1 MVNKI
6 DYTNYIDKLPS
17 VYYFCDYTPSFKR
30 REDNTEDFINYF
42 IPLTKPVANEMSD
55 MNLSVLLNYLVQ
67 LGDTC
72 KFIVE
77 IGVMRDR
84 NKQNTT
90 LQFLKNK
97 VKDCIYLGIDIEDRS
112 YILSLADNVHFL
124 RTDSGDLNKIVNY
137 INTHINRPIDF
148 LYIDGLHSVSQVGKE
163 IALINYVRPG
173 GVIGFHDIAYHPGPN
188 AWIDAF
194 SEKYFHI
201 NKYYADS
208 DYGVGVIVKK

>member
-1 MVNKI
+1 MLNKI
-6 DYTNYIDKLPS
+6 DYTNYINKLPS
-17 VYYFCDYTPSFKR
+17 PYYFCDYTPSFKR
-30 REDNTEDFINYF
+30 IEDNTKDFIDDF
-42 IPLTKPVANEMSD
+42 VPLTRPVANEMSN
-55 MNLSVLLNYLVQ
+55 MNLNVLLQHLIG

-90 LQFLKNK
+90 LQFLKQK

-137 INTHINRPIDF
+137 INTYEPNQQ
-148 LYIDGLHSVSQVGKE
+148 LNSQQLTRC
-163 IALINYVRPG
+163 LIQHHYL
-173 GVIGFHDIAYHPGPN
+173 
-188 AWIDAF
+188 
-194 SEKYFHI
+194 SKL
-201 NKYYADS
+201 
-208 DYGVGVIVKK
+208 VKKEMN

>member
-6 DYTNYIDKLPS
+6 DYTNYINKLPS
-17 VYYFCDYTPSFKR
+17 AYYFCDYTPSFKR
-30 REDNTEDFINYF
+30 IEDNTEDFINDF
-42 IPLTKPVANEMSD
+42 IPLTRPVANEMSD

-90 LQFLKNK
+90 LQFLKQK
-97 VKDCIYLGIDIEDRS
+97 PKDCIYLGIDIEDRS

-124 RTDSGDLNKIVNY
+124 RTDSGDFNKIINY

-148 LYIDGLHSVSQVGKE
+148 FIY
-163 IALINYVRPG
+163 R
-173 GVIGFHDIAYHPGPN
+173 
-188 AWIDAF
+188 WIAF
-194 SEKYFHI
+194 SK
-201 NKYYADS
+201 S
-208 DYGVGVIVKK
+208 GR